1 MWNIILAASLG
12 IVSVFGEIPKLPYVS
27 LPLSDFESFQFE
39 KILVISDVH
48 GDDLALFQSLWL
60 SLRKLNET
68 EHISFEDFLL
78 HVDSA
83 MTGED
88 VIPLYRGQ
96 DVLLV
101 QMGDLLDRGPNGR
114 GCVDIINAVPSAI
127 GWTTRILY
135 GNHDM
140 YALMGHSYWDMVHVD
155 DDIDR
160 IKEFGITAVGE
171 LKNWYLDN
179 GLLAVRVKDHALF
192 VHGGMELE
200 WLFEHM
206 PFETKDRVCIDR
218 INGHIRNSLLEMT
231 QSMVH
236 ALTNFDSPVMSR
248 KIFSINDQ
256 NTACTEVDRVLD
268 FFNVKHIVVGHTP
281 QIERRMTS
289 RCHNKII
296 FSDAMMSRWMINPEQ
311 DIEDLDGTQP
321 GALIMD
327 LSGDIRAFYS
337 IGIDDPE
344 IFEQS
349 IFDID
354 QAKDSEDKE
363 NDITSSLVKS
373 KSPGMLPII
382 FQDNF
387 VTIMRHSSTGFFLKP
402 TDPEQMRILEYI
414 QAEMVEEDDKPH
426 PGLPVIVL
434 GHHVVALGIQRS
446 HPLIEKPD
454 EAVVAVT
461 RLFHSYS
468 LCVGFVPKPED
479 STLVKTRP
487 NLWIHSFFNEEHYVI
502 INLSRVRRCLDR
514 NELEVEL
521 LFINTILGSQDLAQS
536 SFSAD
541 DSQTS
546 IQDHSFPRPATHDG
560 KIGYLENLP
569 HGILF
574 EDIQSMVNTGHY
586 GMPSSVARVPETA
599 LFVVSEESIALTN
612 TNCDSKLA
620 YQIIGIIDFL
630 HYRNIRLGIDDMRQ
644 DELDHVLSFFRA
656 DDTDKNAV
664 RLIDFSQME
673 KCQDKKMLA
682 SERAYVTYALEP
694 FLEDSEDDK

>member
-39 KILVISDVH
+39 KIIVISDVH

-88 VIPLYRGQ
+88 VIPLYRGEN
-96 DVLLV
+96 VLLV

-114 GCVDIINAVPSAI
+114 GSVDIINAIPSAI

-140 YALMGHSYWDMVHVD
+140 YALMGHSYWDMVHID

-160 IKEFGITAVGE
+160 INEFGITAVGE
-171 LKNWYLDN
+171 LKNWYLEN
-179 GLLAVRVKDHALF
+179 GLLAVRVKNHALF

-218 INGHIRNSLLEMT
+218 INGHIRNSLAEMT

-236 ALTNFDSPVMSR
+236 ALTNSDSPVMSR

-256 NTACTEVDRVLD
+256 NTACTEIDRVLD
-268 FFNVKHIVVGHTP
+268 FFNVQHIVVGHTP

-289 RCHNKII
+289 RCHEKII
-296 FSDAMMSRWMINPEQ
+296 FTDAMMSRWMINPEQ
-311 DIEDLDGTQP
+311 DMEDLDGTQP

-337 IGIDDPE
+337 NGIDDPK
-344 IFEQS
+344 IFQHP
-349 IFDID
+349 ILDID
-354 QAKDSEDKE
+354 QAKDSEEKE

-373 KSPGMLPII
+373 PGMLPII
-382 FQDNF
+382 FQDDF

-434 GHHVVALGIQRS
+434 GHHMVALGILGS
-446 HPLIEKPD
+446 HPLIDKPD
-454 EAVVAVT
+454 EAVLAVT

-479 STLVKTRP
+479 SSFVKRRP
-487 NLWIHSFFNEEHYVI
+487 KLWIHSFFNEEHYVI
-502 INLSRVRRCLDR
+502 INLSRVRRCLER
-514 NELEVEL
+514 TELEVEL
-521 LFINTILGSQDLAQS
+521 LFVNTSLGSQDLAQAS
-536 SFSAD
+536 VHDD
-541 DSQTS
+541 DSLTS
-546 IQDHSFPRPATHDG
+546 LEDHSFPRPATHDG
-560 KIGYLENLP
+560 KSGYLENLP
-569 HGILF
+569 HALF
-574 EDIQSMVNTGHY
+574 EEIQSMVNTGHY
-586 GMPSSVARVPETA
+586 GMPSSVAQVSGTA
-599 LFVVSEESIALTN
+599 LFVESDKSIALTN
-612 TNCDSKLA
+612 MDCDSNLA

-644 DELDHVLSFFRA
+644 DELEHILSFFRT
-656 DDTDKNAV
+656 DTEGNAV
-664 RLIDFSQME
+664 RLIGFSQME
-673 KCQDKKMLA
+673 KCPDTKMLA

-694 FLEDSEDDK
+694 FLEDSEDDE